1 MKLDS
6 YIKLPLDLQYQT
18 IWEIGRHIGMAEQ
31 GNILYLLY
39 AIDDFYV
46 ELQYS
51 RRNNA
56 FIGKMQFKQSDA
68 LDKYLPETDTLF

>member
-1 MKLDS
+1 
-6 YIKLPLDLQYQT
+6 
-18 IWEIGRHIGMAEQ
+18 MAEQ

-68 LDKYLPETDTLF
+68 LDKYLPETDILF